1 MKYLKALII
10 IPLSIATVISLVF
23 SQPKTSSWDDYVLY
37 NTKSKHLIHNFK
49 ITEKNNI
56 LEKGKIYRYYNDYG
70 IFESMYIHGSE
81 ARIVYS
87 TEPSGMVNADISNKE
102 IHVYPKKSEK
112 VLYLFIMR
120 TMAKAL
126 ESGTQ
131 QVTVRDINLKLEKQK
146 DKKEGDRVYS
156 FYKVTTNPKIVTGD
170 IVCVDDIIIIQLDL
184 QIYIRN
190 ARSFEF
196 EDMFLLPEHFQYD
209 KINLS
214 YTTDEYDYPGS
225 EIFYYKKDI
234 NKLLND
240 KNYERIEY

>member
-1 MKYLKALII
+1 MKIHKTLLLIPVGI
-10 IPLSIATVISLVF
+10 FTLFTFVF
-23 SQPKTSSWDDYVLY
+23 SQSREASWDDYVLY

-56 LEKGKIYRYYNDYG
+56 LEKGKIYRYFNDYG
-70 IFESMYIHGSE
+70 MFESMYIHGSE

-126 ESGTQ
+126 ESGNQ
-131 QVTVRDINLKLEKQK
+131 QVTVKDITLKLEKQK
-146 DKKEGDRVYS
+146 DKKEGDRIYS
-156 FYKVTTNPKIVTGD
+156 FYKVTTNPKIISGD
-170 IVCVDDIIIIQLDL
+170 IVCVDDIIIIQLNL
-184 QIYIRN
+184 QIFIRN
-190 ARSFEF
+190 ARSYEF

-209 KINLS
+209 RINMS

-234 NKLLND
+234 DKILKD
-240 KNYERIEY
+240 KNYEKTTY

>member
-1 MKYLKALII
+1 MKSIKPMLI
-10 IPLSIATVISLVF
+10 IPLGMALVF
-23 SQPKTSSWDDYVLY
+23 SVVFSQSRNSSWDDYVLY

-49 ITEKNNI
+49 ITEKNNV
-56 LEKGKIYRYYNDYG
+56 LEKGKIYRYFNNYG
-70 IFESMYIHGSE
+70 LFESMYIHGSE

-87 TEPSGMVNADISNKE
+87 TEPSGMVNADIGNKE

-131 QVTVRDINLKLEKQK
+131 QVTVKDINLKLEKTR
-146 DKKEGDRVYS
+146 DKKEGDRIYS
-156 FYKVTTNPKIVTGD
+156 FYKVATNPKIITGD
-170 IVCVDDIIIIQLDL
+170 IVCIDDIIIIQLNL
-184 QIYIRN
+184 QIFIRN
-190 ARSFEF
+190 ARSYEF

-214 YTTDEYDYPGS
+214 YTSDEYDYPGS
-225 EIFYYKKDI
+225 EIFYYQKDI
-234 NKLLND
+234 DKLLND
-240 KNYERIEY
+240 KNYEKIDY